1 MRAHHPQLAFPSPA
15 VGIGVDA
22 GGASDADPRLLRASL
37 LCLAQPA
44 PRMPQRVTGARAGGI
59 VSVLFHL
66 VVVAMLLLVAA
77 RPASGPVSPLD
88 AADRERLQLPRMVF
102 LQMPTFGGGG
112 GGGTRQSASPP
123 RARVKGR
130 APVSMPVATPA
141 MASPQPKD
149 VSRPPEDLLLD
160 TVPLASGT
168 ALLTGL
174 PEVLRSPDVSGGL
187 GLGGGVGEG
196 TGTGSGP
203 GSGAGLGAGSSRG
216 FGGGAYRLGSGV
228 IPPTLLQQVTPKY
241 TTEALRLRIQ
251 GTVMLEVVVG
261 RNGVPLAIRVTRS
274 LDPGGLDEEAIA
286 AVREWR
292 FTPGRV
298 ADVPVDVLVTIQ
310 LDFRVQ

>member
-1 MRAHHPQLAFPSPA
+1 
-15 VGIGVDA
+15 
-22 GGASDADPRLLRASL
+22 
-37 LCLAQPA
+37 
-44 PRMPQRVTGARAGGI
+44 MPQRMTGARTGGI

-66 VVVAMLLLVAA
+66 AVVAMLLLVAG
-77 RPASGPVSPLD
+77 RTASDPVSPLE
-88 AADRERLQLPRMVF
+88 AADPERLQLPHMIF
-102 LQMPTFGGGG
+102 LQMPTLGGGG
-112 GGGTRQSASPP
+112 GGKRQSVPPP

-130 APVSMPVATPA
+130 DPVSMPVATPVI
-141 MASPQPKD
+141 ASPQPND
-149 VSRPPEDLLLD
+149 VSRPPESLLLD
-160 TVPLASGT
+160 VVPVASGT
-168 ALLTGL
+168 AFLVGL
-174 PEVLRSPDVSGGL
+174 PEALRSSDLSQGDI

-196 TGTGSGP
+196 TGTGSGS
-203 GSGAGLGAGSSRG
+203 GAGAGLGAGSIRG

-228 IPPTLLQQVTPKY
+228 VPPTLLKQVRPTY

-261 RNGVPLAIRVTRS
+261 RDGIPLALRITRS

>member
-1 MRAHHPQLAFPSPA
+1 
-15 VGIGVDA
+15 
-22 GGASDADPRLLRASL
+22 
-37 LCLAQPA
+37 
-44 PRMPQRVTGARAGGI
+44 MPQRVAGARTGGI
-59 VSVLFHL
+59 VSVMFHFL
-66 VVVAMLLLVAA
+66 VVAMLLAAA
-77 RPASGPVSPLD
+77 RSASGPVSPPE

-102 LQMPTFGGGG
+102 LQMPALGGGG
-112 GGGTRQSASPP
+112 GGGGKRQSAPPP
-123 RARVKGR
+123 RARLKGR
-130 APVSMPVATPA
+130 DPMSMPVATPV

-160 TVPLASGT
+160 AVPLASST
-168 ALLTGL
+168 ALLAGL
-174 PEVLRSPDVSGGL
+174 PEALPSPDLSGGL

-196 TGTGSGP
+196 TGTGSGS

-228 IPPTLLQQVTPKY
+228 VPPTLLKQVRPNY

-261 RNGVPLAIRVTRS
+261 RDGIPLAIRITRS

>member
-1 MRAHHPQLAFPSPA
+1 
-15 VGIGVDA
+15 
-22 GGASDADPRLLRASL
+22 
-37 LCLAQPA
+37 
-44 PRMPQRVTGARAGGI
+44 MPQRVAGARTGGI
-59 VSVLFHL
+59 VSVMLHL
-66 VVVAMLLLVAA
+66 VLVAMLLLAGA
-77 RPASGPVSPLD
+77 RSVSGPVSPPE

-102 LQMPTFGGGG
+102 LQMPTLGGGG
-112 GGGTRQSASPP
+112 GGGGKRQSAPPP

-130 APVSMPVATPA
+130 DPVSMPVATPVI
-141 MASPQPKD
+141 ASPQPTD
-149 VSRPPEDLLLD
+149 VSRPPENLLLD
-160 TVPLASGT
+160 AVPLASGT
-168 ALLTGL
+168 AFLAGL
-174 PEVLRSPDVSGGL
+174 PEALRSPDLSGGGP

-196 TGTGSGP
+196 TGTGSGS
-203 GSGAGLGAGSSRG
+203 GSGAGLGAGSIRG

-228 IPPTLLQQVTPKY
+228 VPPTLLKQVRPNY

-251 GTVMLEVVVG
+251 GTVILEVVVG
-261 RNGVPLAIRVTRS
+261 RDGIPLAIRITRS